1 MKTMKMMMRTMRK
14 TSQMPPAV
22 HPQRTA
28 VIRTRTECPPPPCAQ
43 PPLEGREGMG
53 REGEGLCR
61 TRPSRSRPLH
71 DASCHVGELRLW
83 PITASG
89 VQLLRSPPRRH
100 GDSSSTGGE
109 TASGPHEVVSG
120 GEWQLVH
127 CHTSPPPPAQETF
140 TQLDNFWCCFVFL
153 FFFFLPFKELCYLC
167 VECNVFYC
175 LYIGVMKKLCCLFI
189 FLNLERK
196 EWSYCW
202 VWFLCVCVGKVEC
215 VSSVPIRLLE
225 TNGKTET
232 RPAAYILTRCKKEE
246 GYV

>member
-28 VIRTRTECPPPPCAQ
+28 VIRTRTECPPPPAPS
-43 PPLEGREGMG
+43 PPWREGKGWEGKG
-53 REGEGLCR
+53 RGCAGHAPLDQGPFMMPAVMWVSWGCGLSQHQEC
-61 TRPSRSRPLH
+61 S
-71 DASCHVGELRLW
+71 SCV
-83 PITASG
+83 
-89 VQLLRSPPRRH
+89 PPRRH

-153 FFFFLPFKELCYLC
+153 FFFSFLLRSC
-167 VECNVFYC
+167 VTCVLNAMF
-175 LYIGVMKKLCCLFI
+175 FI
-189 FLNLERK
+189 AF
-196 EWSYCW
+196 
-202 VWFLCVCVGKVEC
+202 
-215 VSSVPIRLLE
+215 I
-225 TNGKTET
+225 
-232 RPAAYILTRCKKEE
+232 
-246 GYV
+246 